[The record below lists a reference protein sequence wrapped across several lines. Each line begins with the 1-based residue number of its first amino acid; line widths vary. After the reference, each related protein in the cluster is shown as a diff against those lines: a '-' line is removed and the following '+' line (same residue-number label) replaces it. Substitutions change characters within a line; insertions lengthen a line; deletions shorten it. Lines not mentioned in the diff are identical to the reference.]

1 VNSIGTTGETTG
13 EVQQQQGNANRASV
27 AGRCPTPIGVI
38 SVDNDLLRTL
48 GQIRKWVNQKKINV

>member
-1 VNSIGTTGETTG
+1 VNSIGTTG

-38 SVDNDLLRTL
+38 SVDNDLLRTW

>member
-1 VNSIGTTGETTG
+1 MNSIGTTGETTG
-13 EVQQQQGNANRASV
+13 EVQQQQENANRASV
-27 AGRCPTPIGVI
+27 AGRCLTPIEVI